1 MTNVSITGRLLNI
14 ASVMVQIYPISGL
27 VLSCT
32 VCWMILLHFQDIRQ
46 DIDQTCDEISLSS
59 KTGQLPNQIRKW
71 NRHHYLLCDAVDCFN
86 KCFGYIFLF
95 NVTFIFTG
103 AVSAAFFLYMSI
115 NEHRAVFQRVMVTSF
130 LVEHVLNLIIITYV
144 TDCLKNQVSSIH
156 NFETTDLSEK

>member
-1 MTNVSITGRLLNI
+1 MSNIPTAGILLNSATI
-14 ASVMVQIYPISGL
+14 VAQIYPISGL

-46 DIDQTCDEISLSS
+46 DIDQTCDELSLSS
-59 KTGQLPNQIRKW
+59 KTGQLSHQIRKW

-86 KCFGYIFLF
+86 NCFGYIFLF